1 MTNDNQK
8 PAPGSVKDLLAVGA
22 STILSLFP
30 ATAPVGAMGS
40 YGLFVW
46 QREQLNKFIDECK
59 QRFDRL
65 DQDKLD
71 RTALESDEFKSL
83 LLQAVEIGAETASDL
98 KRKALASAISNSVV
112 LPTSQFTGKQALLRV
127 LSQLDDQEMLALG
140 VFSDEEPRLVEY
152 EATMQ
157 EHKLSRRGFVTEA
170 DVARKLGWNEE
181 EASVVCEGLSQL
193 GLIYSTTF
201 GAVLTKTRDTWRIT
215 VLAKKLIKWSGE

>member
-8 PAPGSVKDLLAVGA
+8 PAPGSVKELLAVGA

-30 ATAPVGAMGS
+30 ATAPIGAMGS

-98 KRKALASAISNSVV
+98 KRKTLASAISNSVV

-140 VFSDEEPRLVEY
+140 VFYDEEPRIVDY
-152 EATMQ
+152 EATKQ
-157 EHKLSRRGFVTEA
+157 EHEPRGRVTEA
-170 DVARKLGWNEE
+170 DVARKLGWSEE

-201 GAVLTKTRDTWRIT
+201 GAVLTNKRDRWRIT